1 MRSSSGSK
9 TENHSPPSRAL
20 VCTKSVTEVESVVGC
35 RRDVRCWPSDGS
47 GGTAVTDPAAPW
59 PGSPLGW
66 LEHHVPSVVSDL
78 HGFQHGDGFSQLLN
92 QIENWN
98 SPPGSGST
106 PTGNTPDQPWSQPNF
121 PVSGFDAGWQSHMIQ
136 TLASFEDSKGG
147 PAQTSPIQPTSQG
160 PDGFFAGATPNHG

>member
-1 MRSSSGSK
+1 MGQN
-9 TENHSPPSRAL
+9 T
-20 VCTKSVTEVESVVGC
+20 
-35 RRDVRCWPSDGS
+35 SDGS
-47 GGTAVTDPAAPW
+47 GGTTVTDPAAPW
-59 PGSPLGW
+59 PDSPLGW
-66 LEHHVPSVVSDL
+66 LEHHIPSVVSDL
-78 HGFQHGDGFSQLLN
+78 GGFWSDNGFSQLLN

-98 SPPGSGST
+98 PSFGSGST

-147 PAQTSPIQPTSQG
+147 PAQASPIQLTSQG